1 MTDRII
7 SSDIFRFG
15 MPEKPL
21 YINIIR
27 KPLDRLVSY
36 YYFLRY
42 GDDYR
47 PHLVR
52 HRAGDTMSFDECVK
66 LKKPDCDPKNMW
78 LQIPVSRILEML
90 IEWVI
95 EPLRFSSSVVI
106 TKSVLRLEASG
117 RWSKPNEIWSTNI
130 FSLAWPK
137 NSVTL
142 SRCWNCHYRECS
154 KVTNCC

>member
-1 MTDRII
+1 
-7 SSDIFRFG
+7 

-78 LQIPVSRILEML
+78 LQIPVSLVRTIGTEC
-90 IEWVI
+90 VI
-95 EPLRFSSSVVI
+95 EFVHFSSSAVI

-117 RWSKPNEIWSTNI
+117 R
-130 FSLAWPK
+130 
-137 NSVTL
+137 
-142 SRCWNCHYRECS
+142 
-154 KVTNCC
+154 